1 MVCMM
6 ALLREIHGRRFTPSD
21 HSPCVLEP
29 GVRCLESYGTTV
41 EGESDT
47 KVSSSQSPLSLS
59 LSLSLSLPL
68 ISSLP
73 FMWWSSAA
81 AVGVKIGGEGRAV
94 DVYVC
99 LVHEVVVAS
108 LAGR

>member
-1 MVCMM
+1 MM

-29 GVRCLESYGTTV
+29 GFRCLESYGTAV
-41 EGESDT
+41 EGESDA

-59 LSLSLSLPL
+59 LSLSLPS

-81 AVGVKIGGEGRAV
+81 AAGVKIGGEGRAV

-99 LVHEVVVAS
+99 LVHEVVIAS